1 MLRIIAGFEPPDR
14 GVVRLRASVGYLAQ
28 GIALDD
34 ARTLGEY
41 IRAGIAG
48 YDDARS
54 QVEVLA
60 TQIAQSPEL
69 IAEYGDAV
77 ARFDALGGYALDQRA
92 EEILAGLGLDASLDT
107 PIAQL
112 SGGQRARVGLAR
124 VLIAEPN
131 LLLLDALF
139 PKHNSFVIAA

>member
-1 MLRIIAGFEPPDR
+1 MLQLVRVSKAYAAQTILYNVSFIVNAGERVVLIGLNGCGKTTLLRIIAGFEPPDR

-77 ARFDALGGYALDQRA
+77 ARFDALGG
-92 EEILAGLGLDASLDT
+92 
-107 PIAQL
+107 
-112 SGGQRARVGLAR
+112 
-124 VLIAEPN
+124 
-131 LLLLDALF
+131 
-139 PKHNSFVIAA
+139 